1 MTLLTLDLTQCWR
14 DHKFDLREAY
24 VGEFDLKLIGT
35 AYARSLY
42 DLEQIIMSGM
52 IMLAPEL
59 THCILQKW
67 LTPPYETQGFAY
79 ATQSYDTTLLKAYSR
94 GFWWCS
100 IKIWLVISTPL
111 QKYEFVSWD
120 SEIPSWM
127 ENKIHVPNHQPDI
140 HVIYMYI

>member
-24 VGEFDLKLIGT
+24 FGEFDLKLIGT

-79 ATQSYDTTLLKAYSR
+79 ATQSYDTTLLKANSR
-94 GFWWCS
+94 GF
-100 IKIWLVISTPL
+100 
-111 QKYEFVSWD
+111 
-120 SEIPSWM
+120 
-127 ENKIHVPNHQPDI
+127 
-140 HVIYMYI
+140 